1 MLGEEYNYQYA
12 DNSDGQEPI
21 PETWNIRTLRDA
33 YKDRPPTEYIVDKY
47 FALGTLS
54 IVYGA
59 PAVMKSMLMADLCA
73 CIVKGSDWLPGS
85 FENGKGIS
93 VKQSPTFWLD
103 MDNGT
108 RRTDERF
115 DALAKARKLPIDAP
129 LYYLSMPNPP
139 FALDD
144 LDSLLLLIDEINTMQ
159 AKFVVIDNLGLS
171 TGEVEEN
178 SAGMARIMGFLRI
191 LTERTDAAVVVIH
204 HQRKGGAG
212 QSRAGDA
219 LRGHSS
225 IEASLD
231 LALHIVREPDSR
243 EITIQSTKTRG
254 VDVPMAKAS
263 FCFDHRSGTNDLELA
278 WFDGIQQ
285 QRGGNMIR
293 NEIMNVVT
301 GEGPIT
307 KGRLVDRVRECLGTE
322 TTGINS
328 VRNWIGELVDIT
340 HELDSE
346 KIGTS
351 LVISLPRGHKN
362 A

>member
-1 MLGEEYNYQYA
+1 MNEHGEYEDQ
-12 DNSDGQEPI
+12 DLPSWE
-21 PETWNIRTLRDA
+21 IRTLENA
-33 YKDRPPTEYIVDKY
+33 YKERPPTEYVVDRY

-73 CIVKGSDWLPGS
+73 CVVSGRDWMPGLFDNGSGVPVK
-85 FENGKGIS
+85 K
-93 VKQSPTFWLD
+93 SPIFWLD

-115 DALAKARKLPIDAP
+115 EALAKTRSLKESDP

-144 LDSLLLLIDEINTMQ
+144 VDSLLMLIDTIRAVQ
-159 AKFVVIDNLGLS
+159 ARFVVVDNLGLS
-171 TGEVEEN
+171 TGAVEEN
-178 SAGMARIMGFLRI
+178 SAAMAHIMGYLRI

-231 LALHIVREPDSR
+231 LALHVVREPDSMQVS
-243 EITIQSTKTRG
+243 ISSTKTRG
-254 VDVPMAKAS
+254 VDVPPIKGD
-263 FCFDHRSGTNDLELA
+263 FNFEHKPGTRDLDRA
-278 WFDGIQQ
+278 WFSGIKQE
-285 QRGGNMIR
+285 RGVNPVRSEIIEVIR
-293 NEIMNVVT
+293 EHGT
-301 GEGPIT
+301 IT
-307 KGRLVDRVRECLGTE
+307 KGRLIDIVKERMGQDSP
-322 TTGINS
+322 GINNI
-328 VRNWIGELVDIT
+328 RNWVGEMINVTKDLT
-340 HELDSE
+340 SE
-346 KIGTS
+346 KKGTS
-351 LVISLPRGHKN
+351 VIITLKKG
-362 A
+362 